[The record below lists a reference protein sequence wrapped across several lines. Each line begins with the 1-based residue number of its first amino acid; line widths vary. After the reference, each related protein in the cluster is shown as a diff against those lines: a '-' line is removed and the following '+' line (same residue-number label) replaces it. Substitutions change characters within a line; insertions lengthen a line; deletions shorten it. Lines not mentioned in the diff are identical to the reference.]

1 MQAYR
6 KWILSLGI
14 AAVTPGIAL
23 AGPFSFFKSGSDAQE
38 SRITSNQQMVE
49 SVASEL
55 RKAKFSGFDIEIEVK
70 SGVCRLGGKV
80 TSESDRKLADS
91 LARKVKGV
99 RVIDNKLEVVDASTV
114 RQQIQTAQAAPT
126 RTAAPI
132 QSRTEPPSQARTAA
146 PTLTSAPAAAV
157 TPFQSAPVVSARA
170 PSLPAQVTAQTP
182 TAAPAR
188 TAAPATVQRSAVQ
201 QAVAESPSGTPQ
213 SVERVGF
220 FSRGNQTPASRGPS
234 DQDVA
239 NQVAMAVSRSGL
251 RGHDINLTVKNGV
264 AVMTGQASSA
274 QDVAALTQIVS
285 QVSGV
290 RQVDNQ
296 LAAPEQPRQA
306 APATGNQAVAQ
317 QIANALAANRLSGL
331 DIEVRYNNGTA
342 VLTGMVPH
350 PIPAQI
356 AEQVAYSV
364 QGVERVENQL
374 RVSGPPPGMQQG
386 PQGGPPIQQVGYQQ
400 QGHPMQGRQMP
411 PGGIQQTAYQ
421 AGPPMM
427 APQMAHGGRGASQM
441 AYDMPNLP
449 EHAWPSY
456 ASYPNY
462 ASLSYPKEYSA
473 SAWPYI
479 GPFYPYPQV
488 PLGWRQV
495 QLEWDDG
502 NWNLNFRP
510 RTERW
515 YWWADPKNW

>member
-38 SRITSNQQMVE
+38 SPITSNQEMAE
-49 SVASEL
+49 AVAQQL

-99 RVIDNKLEVVDASTV
+99 RVIDNKLEVVDRETV
-114 RQQIQTAQAAPT
+114 RKQIQTAQAAPT
-126 RTAAPI
+126 PTAAPV
-132 QSRTEPPSQARTAA
+132 QAR
-146 PTLTSAPAAAV
+146 
-157 TPFQSAPVVSARA
+157 
-170 PSLPAQVTAQTP
+170 

-188 TAAPATVQRSAVQ
+188 TAAAPQASAPVFAEAPFQSTAVERSKAPTLPTQTVAAPVSAPSVIQ
-201 QAVAESPSGTPQ
+201 QAAAASSSGAQQP
-213 SVERVGF
+213 VEQVGF
-220 FSRGNQTPASRGPS
+220 FGRGKQQQATSRGPS
-234 DQDVA
+234 DQDIA
-239 NQVAMAVSRSGL
+239 NQVALAVSRSGL
-251 RGHDINLTVKNGV
+251 RGHDISLTVRNGV
-264 AVMTGQASSA
+264 ATMSGQASSA

-290 RQVDNQ
+290 KQVDNQ
-296 LAAPEQPRQA
+296 LAAPGQTRPA
-306 APATGNQAVAQ
+306 PPATGNQAVAQ

-342 VLTGMVPH
+342 VLSGLVPH
-350 PIPAQI
+350 PVPAQI

-364 QGVERVENQL
+364 QGVERVENRLQ
-374 RVSGPPPGMQQG
+374 VSGPPPGMQQG

-400 QGHPMQGRQMP
+400 QGHPMQGRPMP

-421 AGPPMM
+421 QGPPMM

-462 ASLSYPKEYSA
+462 AAVSYPTEYSA